1 MMLSVHDEE
10 NLKLLKENIDKA
22 KKQDRL
28 ENMLSSMKQ
37 DWQNVNFEL
46 LKFKDTDI
54 SILQGANIE
63 TM

>member
-1 MMLSVHDEE
+1 MTLSVHDEE

-37 DWQNVNFEL
+37 DW
-46 LKFKDTDI
+46 
-54 SILQGANIE
+54 
-63 TM
+63 